1 MREPRFGINP
11 VSTPTCLASRFK
23 NSPAAGVSVVVL
35 GGVLVCV
42 GSVCF
47 FLLLFFSFFFK
58 RSLFCSLVGWMSV
71 CEEGKEKLILIRE
84 FDQRFNRGTPKLPS
98 DLLQT
103 LL

>member
-23 NSPAAGVSVVVL
+23 SSPAAGVSVVVL
-35 GGVLVCV
+35 GG
-42 GSVCF
+42 GSFLCWFGLF
-47 FLLLFFSFFFK
+47 FSVVFSFFFK
-58 RSLFCSLVGWMSV
+58 RSPFCSLVGWMSV